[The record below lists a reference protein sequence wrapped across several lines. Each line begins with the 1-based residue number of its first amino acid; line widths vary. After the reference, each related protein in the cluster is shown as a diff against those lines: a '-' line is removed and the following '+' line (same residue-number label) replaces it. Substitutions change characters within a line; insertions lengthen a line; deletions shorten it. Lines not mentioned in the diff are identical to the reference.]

1 METKWGLPYLDL
13 TALSVGLGT
22 TEARRRTGCWVCSGA
37 VRDLYD
43 LDGPAGGER
52 EETPPIWPIWWA
64 SYSLRA
70 WIDVGTW

>member
-13 TALSVGLGT
+13 TAWSVGLGT

-52 EETPPIWPIWWA
+52 EKKPPYMA
-64 SYSLRA
+64 YM
-70 WIDVGTW
+70 VGII